1 MALVIP
7 GKEKRTFAKK
17 TLKTR
22 HSDKFVL
29 NPNKYNI
36 RKREEF
42 QSHIG
47 ITTRCYKSPLNYLT
61 RLLNRLEP
69 YI

>member
-1 MALVIP
+1 MALVSP
-7 GKEKRTFAKK
+7 GKKKKTFAKK

-42 QSHIG
+42 QSHIA
-47 ITTRCYKSPLNYLT
+47 ITTRC
-61 RLLNRLEP
+61 
-69 YI
+69 